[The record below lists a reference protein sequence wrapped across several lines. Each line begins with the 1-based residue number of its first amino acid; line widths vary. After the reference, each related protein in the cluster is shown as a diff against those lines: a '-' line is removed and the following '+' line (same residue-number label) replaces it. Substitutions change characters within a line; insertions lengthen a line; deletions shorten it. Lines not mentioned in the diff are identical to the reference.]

1 MLLGLSLGI
10 TWHQFDLPTSCFPT
24 ATWTNKSSTNC
35 FHSLQQTPLWHFSI
49 SPSHLP
55 TTLLH
60 LARANLHEFCFP
72 EQSWRQ
78 GHRVVSHLNPLHVC
92 ACVCVCS
99 TEIWVFSHTPF
110 KRKEW
115 MLMILF
121 QFQRK
126 DLCVPQLFA
135 AAGNLH
141 SFILNSLTV
150 LTRPLFS
157 MMLPS
162 AFVTTVPSQ
171 TTTEFL
177 PRVAIFLVFWCI
189 DISFTYLPQI
199 FCQTSENTLGKFEER
214 TWTPIDTV
222 WACDQALQGLRH
234 V

>member
-35 FHSLQQTPLWHFSI
+35 FHLLQQTPLWHFSI

-55 TTLLH
+55 ITLLH
-60 LARANLHEFCFP
+60 LARANLHEFYFP

-92 ACVCVCS
+92 VHVFVCVPLRFEC
-99 TEIWVFSHTPF
+99 FHTRHLRPF
-110 KRKEW
+110 KKEW

-121 QFQRK
+121 QLQRK

-162 AFVTTVPSQ
+162 AS
-171 TTTEFL
+171 
-177 PRVAIFLVFWCI
+177 
-189 DISFTYLPQI
+189 
-199 FCQTSENTLGKFEER
+199 
-214 TWTPIDTV
+214 
-222 WACDQALQGLRH
+222 CDQSAITDYHRIFT
-234 V
+234 